1 MICPTCGVD
10 AMTEGGACTY
20 CTGGHLER
28 VAAESAADE
37 TTSAQPAT
45 EDAPAAETK
54 PKGKGKK

>member
-20 CTGGHLER
+20 CTGGHLTR
-28 VAAESAADE
+28 VTGEAVPDASG
-37 TTSAQPAT
+37 PAPSGA
-45 EDAPAAETK
+45 DAPHVDETK